1 MGNELIPQHAVE
13 GHAGNCVLDT
23 TDLTRK
29 RGNNSDFIYNLKK
42 AVGKQNEI
50 SFEMFIDNANFCVND
65 RIYDPTAVGPYTF
78 VKRLHPQVVTK
89 PQVRIE

>member
-1 MGNELIPQHAVE
+1 ME